1 MPNHTLLVNKGWLAR
16 IIEMEAEKID
26 QKDREIITELI
37 NNSRQTVGQLAK
49 KIGMPPTTIHNRIKK
64 LEQAGIIR
72 NYTADIDY
80 KKLGRPVMAFIGIT
94 VNYNVEG
101 RKIKQQ
107 EIARQ
112 IKKLEGVREVTI
124 LTGGLDIIVKVM
136 ARDIDDLNEI
146 VTEKLRDIDGVDKT
160 QTMIVL
166 TQV

>member
-1 MPNHTLLVNKGWLAR
+1 
-16 IIEMEAEKID
+16 MEPEKID

-37 NNSRQTVGQLAK
+37 ANSRQTVGQLGK

-64 LEQAGIIR
+64 LEQVGIIR
-72 NYTADIDY
+72 NYTAEIDY
-80 KKLGRPVMAFIGIT
+80 KKLGRPVMAYIGIT

-101 RKIKQQ
+101 RKIKQP

-112 IKKLEGVREVTI
+112 IKSLEGVREATI

-136 ARDIDDLNEI
+136 AKDIDDLNEI

>member
-1 MPNHTLLVNKGWLAR
+1 
-16 IIEMEAEKID
+16 MEPEKVD

-37 NNSRQTVGQLAK
+37 NNSRQTVGQLGK

-94 VNYNVEG
+94 VNYNVKG
-101 RKIKQQ
+101 RKIKQP
-107 EIARQ
+107 EIARE

-124 LTGGLDIIVKVM
+124 LTGGIDIIVKVM
-136 ARDIDDLNEI
+136 AKDIDDLNEL

>member
-1 MPNHTLLVNKGWLAR
+1 
-16 IIEMEAEKID
+16 MEPPKVD

-37 NNSRQTVGQLAK
+37 ANSRQTVGQLAK

-64 LEQAGIIR
+64 LEAEGIIR

-101 RKIKQQ
+101 RKIKQP

-112 IKKLEGVREVTI
+112 IKALEGVREVTI
-124 LTGGLDIIVKVM
+124 LTGGLDIIMKVM
-136 ARDIDDLNEI
+136 AKDIDDLNEL

>member
-1 MPNHTLLVNKGWLAR
+1 
-16 IIEMEAEKID
+16 MENPKID

-37 NNSRQTVGQLAK
+37 NNSRQTVGQLGK
-49 KIGMPPTTIHNRIKK
+49 KLGMPPTTIHNRIKK
-64 LEQAGIIR
+64 LENDGIIR

-80 KKLGRPVMAFIGIT
+80 KKLGRPVMAFVGIT

-101 RKIKQQ
+101 KKIKQP
-107 EIARQ
+107 EIAKQ

-136 ARDIDDLNEI
+136 AKDIDDLNEL

>member
-1 MPNHTLLVNKGWLAR
+1 MPNGARLVNKGWLGR
-16 IIEMEAEKID
+16 IIEMEPGKID

-37 NNSRQTVGQLAK
+37 SNSRQTVGQLGK

-72 NYTADIDY
+72 NYTANIDY
-80 KKLGRPVMAFIGIT
+80 KKLGRPVMAFVGIT

-101 RKIKQQ
+101 KKIKQP

-136 ARDIDDLNEI
+136 AKDIDDLNDL
-146 VTEKLRDIDGVDKT
+146 VTERLRDIDGVDKT

>member
-1 MPNHTLLVNKGWLAR
+1 
-16 IIEMEAEKID
+16 MEPEKID

-37 NNSRQTVGQLAK
+37 SNSRQTVGQLAK

-64 LEQAGIIR
+64 LEQHGIIR
-72 NYTADIDY
+72 NYTAEIDY
-80 KKLGRPVMAFIGIT
+80 KKLGRPVMAYIGIT

-101 RKIKQQ
+101 RKIKQP

-136 ARDIDDLNEI
+136 AKDIDDLNEI

>member
-1 MPNHTLLVNKGWLAR
+1 M
-16 IIEMEAEKID
+16 D
-26 QKDREIITELI
+26 
-37 NNSRQTVGQLAK
+37 
-49 KIGMPPTTIHNRIKK
+49 
-64 LEQAGIIR
+64 
-72 NYTADIDY
+72 
-80 KKLGRPVMAFIGIT
+80 
-94 VNYNVEG
+94 G

-136 ARDIDDLNEI
+136 AKDIDDLNEL